1 VEHNLAY
8 LLGTCFYALEYGGA
22 MEGQRL
28 FLAASDASYADDV
41 STRCSTEGY
50 LFQLF
55 GGIIDWKCVKQST
68 VTTSTTEA
76 ELLALAHVCAW
87 LLWWGRFFVNI
98 DLDIDEDLT
107 ALCDNLQTIRL
118 MTKDAPK
125 LVIKLRH
132 IDVHQHW
139 LRQEVQAGTIKIEWT
154 STHDMAADGLTK
166 ALPRQKHEH
175 FVNQLNIVDIKGLI
189 EG

>member
-1 VEHNLAY
+1 
-8 LLGTCFYALEYGGA
+8 

-28 FLAASDASYADDV
+28 FMAASDTSYADDV
-41 STRCSTEGY
+41 STHYSTEGY
-50 LFQLF
+50 VFQLF
-55 GGIIDWKCVKQST
+55 GSIIDYKCIKQST

-98 DLDIDEDLT
+98 DLDINEDLT
-107 ALCDNLQTIRL
+107 ALCDNLQTICL
-118 MTKDAPK
+118 ITKDAPK
-125 LVIKLRH
+125 LVTKLRH

-139 LRQEVQAGTIKIEWT
+139 LCQEVQAGRIKIEWALT
-154 STHDMAADGLTK
+154 NNMAANGLTK

-175 FVNQLNIVDIKGLI
+175 FVN
-189 EG
+189 